1 MVHSMEL
8 QDQTCL
14 CLILHHHCQSV
25 HPLPFIDANT
35 KSLLYLVWVSYV
47 MPPSGS
53 LRQSSINICIVW
65 QFLPISL
72 FWSSWLQRLYC
83 YPQIWCHGG
92 SLCWTW
98 REIWCLPLQI
108 SLNSFL
114 HVPEKTKQTFPNCI
128 NVLLTAPL
136 ETVVERNI
144 VIKAAFSSYL
154 LPLPLVRVISGTVL
168 KV

>member
-1 MVHSMEL
+1 MKL

-14 CLILHHHCQSV
+14 CLILQHQCQSV
-25 HPLPFIDANT
+25 HPLPFIDVNT

-65 QFLPISL
+65 QFLQISL
-72 FWSSWLQRLYC
+72 FWSSWLERLYC
-83 YPQIWCHGG
+83 YPQIWYNGG

-98 REIWCLPLQI
+98 REIWRLPLQI

-114 HVPEKTKQTFPNCI
+114 HVPEKTKQTFANCI

-136 ETVVERNI
+136 ETIVERNI

-154 LPLPLVRVISGTVL
+154 LPLPLVWVISGTML

>member
-1 MVHSMEL
+1 M
-8 QDQTCL
+8 
-14 CLILHHHCQSV
+14 
-25 HPLPFIDANT
+25 
-35 KSLLYLVWVSYV
+35 
-47 MPPSGS
+47 
-53 LRQSSINICIVW
+53 
-65 QFLPISL
+65 
-72 FWSSWLQRLYC
+72 
-83 YPQIWCHGG
+83 
-92 SLCWTW
+92 
-98 REIWCLPLQI
+98 PLQI